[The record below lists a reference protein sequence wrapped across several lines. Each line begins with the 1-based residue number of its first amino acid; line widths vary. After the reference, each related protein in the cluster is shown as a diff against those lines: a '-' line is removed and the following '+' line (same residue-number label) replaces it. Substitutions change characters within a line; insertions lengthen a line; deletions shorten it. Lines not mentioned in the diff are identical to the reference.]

1 MQKDIH
7 FWFTTLFRGF
17 VALLAGSGI
26 LVIPDMA
33 RTILLLPFAI
43 TFAVV
48 GLAAYGILDSTM
60 IFVSSY
66 MVESRRTKIALRLQ
80 GTVGV
85 AVGVTLLFV
94 VADHVQLAWF
104 LSLAALQALGV
115 AVGEFV
121 VARHEHRRSISV
133 WNYAGA
139 AVALCFGVLY
149 LLVRFEYLEHL
160 TYRDVSW
167 LIYAYLVAFGIA
179 QCLTAARVIYADY
192 RAAASAECIPSRG

>member
-17 VALLAGSGI
+17 IALFTGSGI

-60 IFVSSY
+60 IFVSSF
-66 MVESRRTKIALRLQ
+66 MVNSRRTRLALRLQ

-85 AVGVTLLFV
+85 AVGALLLFV
-94 VADHVQLAWF
+94 VADRVQLAWF

-121 VARHEHRRSISV
+121 VARHQQRHAISF
-133 WNYAGA
+133 WNYSA
-139 AVALCFGVLY
+139 AAIAACFAISY
-149 LLVRFEYLEHL
+149 LVVRFESLSHL
-160 TYRDVSW
+160 TYRDVSL
-167 LIYAYLVAFGIA
+167 LIYAYLVTLGIA
-179 QCLTAARVIYADY
+179 QCLTAARMIYADY
-192 RAAASAECIPSRG
+192 HTSSELGTPVQS

>member
-1 MQKDIH
+1 MKRDIH

-17 VALLAGSGI
+17 IALLAGSGI

-48 GLAAYGILDSTM
+48 GLAAYGIVDSTM
-60 IFVSSY
+60 IFVSSF
-66 MVESRRTKIALRLQ
+66 MVESSRTRLALRIQ
-80 GTVGV
+80 GILGI
-85 AVGVTLLFV
+85 AVGALLLFV
-94 VADHVQLAWF
+94 VSDRVQLAWF

-115 AVGEFV
+115 AGGEFV
-121 VARHEHRRSISV
+121 VAHHEHRRSITV

-139 AVALCFGVLY
+139 TVATCFGLTY
-149 LLVRFEYLEHL
+149 LVIRFKYLEHL

-167 LIYAYLVAFGIA
+167 LIYAYLVVLGIA

-192 RAAASAECIPSRG
+192 HPHREACPASRG